1 MEKLREVI
9 KFFLIVWVQ
18 TLAWMSFSTQI
29 MIAVELKMTIMTLL
43 QCVVRKYRHVL

>member
-1 MEKLREVI
+1 MSMEKLREVI

-29 MIAVELKMTIMTLL
+29 MIAVELKMTYNDTAAV
-43 QCVVRKYRHVL
+43 CCPKV